1 MSKPRG
7 RGRGSGRGP
16 DFKRAGLR
24 PVTEDSRIFITDQ
37 LKAFQQGPDQDLTFP
52 PDLNNDDRAIVHD
65 ECKKYG
71 FMSKSYGAGARR
83 AVRVTKLQATD
94 RPKRHLK
101 ALKFDLIFNEESRA
115 ALDAHLKRFPAQA
128 AELDPLSST
137 APSMQPSLQY
147 NGGTSNA
154 GADAQGA
161 GGKGKRRGAATA
173 ASMDL
178 AEVGRR
184 RARWERQTQQPHV
197 QAVRAST
204 AILPITAHRQ
214 QIMETIEQNQV
225 TLIAGET
232 GCGKTTQV
240 PQYMLEASWGQGAGA
255 RIMCTQPRRISAISI
270 AQRVA
275 AERGEAVGDNVGH
288 LVRLDAK
295 CNPSTS
301 LVFCT
306 NGVLLRQLTTGQGM
320 EEVTHIVVD
329 EIHERDRF
337 ADFLLITLRD
347 LLPAHPKLRLILMS
361 ATLHTALFQ
370 AYFGGCP
377 IVSVPGFTHPV
388 QDVYLEEVLRL
399 TNHQAEGA
407 ALMSRPTEAGRG
419 RSGGGPGRGRAP
431 GRGLPGRGTKH
442 AQREGPA
449 APPLPPAVTAEV
461 EEVILQSFLQP
472 SDEVFERLLEVTG
485 AASLDDMA
493 AVNPA
498 INIAY
503 PGTGATPLM
512 AAAGHGRLTEVMALL
527 ANGADPSL
535 KSTNGAVAAEWAQ
548 RAGYQEVADILQE
561 HTEAEQAASKVAA
574 EAAALSDYQSLT
586 DADEVDLDLIASL
599 LRFLCSYESDLSQLN
614 GLGNADEGAILVF
627 LPGWDEIM
635 RLRELLESHP
645 PFNLPGR
652 CQILSLHSMVPPAE
666 QLRVFVRPPKGVR
679 KIVLSTNI
687 AETAVTIDDITCV
700 INSGRVKEKSY
711 DPYTNVSTLQT
722 TWISQASGRQ
732 RRGRAGRCQP
742 GCCFHLY
749 SRQRSD
755 NLAPFQLPELQRCP
769 LDELCL
775 QAKLLEIG
783 RAGPGLR
790 VAAFLGRAVEPPMD
804 VAVKNAVQLLED
816 IGALEPDSEE
826 LTVLGRHLAALP
838 LPPRIGKLLLYGI
851 LFNCLDPVLTVA
863 CCMAYRDPWVLPVEA
878 GARAAAQAA
887 KARLHADAG
896 GGSDHLALVEAFRR
910 WGEAR
915 ACGQERRLTAQF
927 FLSGATLNM
936 IDGMRTQLAGELQA
950 RGLIS
955 SVQAASGQAEDTDL
969 VRGVLACG
977 FYPLLGCL
985 EAGPHMSSNPHK
997 TRLVTAAGEEAR
1009 IHMSSVNSGMKAARP
1024 AKGGPRM
1031 APLLIFDELTR
1042 GESYLYVRQCTAVN
1056 AGALLLVASSLD
1068 HSRALRLAITSLSS
1082 QDELARSETSSEAD
1096 VASID
1101 WEDSDS
1107 ISSDVSSSSG
1117 DSDLLG
1123 SVDWEVHIAEQAALS
1138 KSSKRVQSTSLQL
1151 QGFRLR
1157 DEEGDDLAQPSRKDT
1172 AKKRGKQGGSKGA
1185 IPLVASG
1192 QSRTG
1197 LLTVDGWLQFDMPC
1211 DVAGAM
1217 AVIRARLNA
1226 AFSAKVQQ
1234 PHQPLPASL
1243 TDALQ
1248 AAGAVLAASG
1258 KTSSNNQRP
1267 PQPQLNGPQGSSAL
1281 SGRWQPPAGING
1293 RPSFGNEHASGGS
1306 SAPQRGRG
1314 FRGRGRGPASFQRN
1328 EDFGD
1333 AVLESIMRDG
1343 EAANGSMNGR
1353 GGGRGRGRRGR
1364 GRYPS
1369 GASAAFTRHGAV

>member
-1 MSKPRG
+1 MTPLRATAPCFQPNPVSFDIFLDWQGRSSTTGKLVQMDRAFFNPYVQDAVRIGCLTAAPWLRATGLPRDTLGLLSVCQFYQELALEYLEREDLMGTLQQECAALRCSSTCSPRRWAYRLDAYGGKQPQPCTIVIGASSTPLLQPQAQVWRTLEQQQRRHPLEQQQPLQQSCLGSCSRPEEAAGSGKPTPKPPFFGDTPLPCLSTTRQSWTKRRVGPDQSSCQHVSSRHCGDLVQPAKEPRHVRLECQVLAMSGSRTNTQHGAPTIPNMKAAAPPHTEGNDLVHPLDMSKPRG

-214 QIMETIEQNQV
+214 QIMETIEQNQ
-225 TLIAGET
+225 
-232 GCGKTTQV
+232 
-240 PQYMLEASWGQGAGA
+240 GAGA

-388 QDVYLEEVLRL
+388 QDVYLEE
-399 TNHQAEGA
+399 
-407 ALMSRPTEAGRG
+407 
-419 RSGGGPGRGRAP
+419 
-431 GRGLPGRGTKH
+431 
-442 AQREGPA
+442 
-449 APPLPPAVTAEV
+449 
-461 EEVILQSFLQP
+461 SFLQP

-652 CQILSLHSMVPPAE
+652 
-666 QLRVFVRPPKGVR
+666 
-679 KIVLSTNI
+679 
-687 AETAVTIDDITCV
+687 
-700 INSGRVKEKSY
+700 
-711 DPYTNVSTLQT
+711 
-722 TWISQASGRQ
+722 QAS
-732 RRGRAGRCQP
+732 
-742 GCCFHLY
+742 
-749 SRQRSD
+749 
-755 NLAPFQLPELQRCP
+755 
-769 LDELCL
+769 
-775 QAKLLEIG
+775 
-783 RAGPGLR
+783 
-790 VAAFLGRAVEPPMD
+790 
-804 VAVKNAVQLLED
+804 
-816 IGALEPDSEE
+816 
-826 LTVLGRHLAALP
+826 
-838 LPPRIGKLLLYGI
+838 
-851 LFNCLDPVLTVA
+851 
-863 CCMAYRDPWVLPVEA
+863 
-878 GARAAAQAA
+878 
-887 KARLHADAG
+887 
-896 GGSDHLALVEAFRR
+896 
-910 WGEAR
+910 
-915 ACGQERRLTAQF
+915 
-927 FLSGATLNM
+927 
-936 IDGMRTQLAGELQA
+936 
-950 RGLIS
+950 
-955 SVQAASGQAEDTDL
+955 
-969 VRGVLACG
+969 
-977 FYPLLGCL
+977 
-985 EAGPHMSSNPHK
+985 
-997 TRLVTAAGEEAR
+997 
-1009 IHMSSVNSGMKAARP
+1009 
-1024 AKGGPRM
+1024 
-1031 APLLIFDELTR
+1031 
-1042 GESYLYVRQCTAVN
+1042 
-1056 AGALLLVASSLD
+1056 
-1068 HSRALRLAITSLSS
+1068 
-1082 QDELARSETSSEAD
+1082 
-1096 VASID
+1096 
-1101 WEDSDS
+1101 
-1107 ISSDVSSSSG
+1107 
-1117 DSDLLG
+1117 
-1123 SVDWEVHIAEQAALS
+1123 
-1138 KSSKRVQSTSLQL
+1138 
-1151 QGFRLR
+1151 
-1157 DEEGDDLAQPSRKDT
+1157 
-1172 AKKRGKQGGSKGA
+1172 
-1185 IPLVASG
+1185 
-1192 QSRTG
+1192 
-1197 LLTVDGWLQFDMPC
+1197 
-1211 DVAGAM
+1211 
-1217 AVIRARLNA
+1217 
-1226 AFSAKVQQ
+1226 
-1234 PHQPLPASL
+1234 
-1243 TDALQ
+1243 
-1248 AAGAVLAASG
+1248 
-1258 KTSSNNQRP
+1258 
-1267 PQPQLNGPQGSSAL
+1267 
-1281 SGRWQPPAGING
+1281 
-1293 RPSFGNEHASGGS
+1293 
-1306 SAPQRGRG
+1306 
-1314 FRGRGRGPASFQRN
+1314 
-1328 EDFGD
+1328 
-1333 AVLESIMRDG
+1333 
-1343 EAANGSMNGR
+1343 
-1353 GGGRGRGRRGR
+1353 
-1364 GRYPS
+1364 
-1369 GASAAFTRHGAV
+1369 